1 MTWAINL
8 IVALKF
14 EGRMRTSQYWPVHIR
29 TYVLQRQ
36 REVQRTGNIK
46 IWSGIEPIARSLR
59 PWDAG
64 AYFSRGL

>member
-14 EGRMRTSQYWPVHIR
+14 ESRMRTSQYWPVHIR

-36 REVQRTGNIK
+36 REVQRTGNICRRCPMNNNFRCSAQVMIDK
-46 IWSGIEPIARSLR
+46 HIFG
-59 PWDAG
+59 
-64 AYFSRGL
+64 